1 MRLNITLARTAPPQ
15 KKMQNK
21 VFAASVNCDDIR
33 QCADVGLELDEL
45 PALTL
50 TIEAMHARAAG
61 LGLSQ

>member
-1 MRLNITLARTAPPQ
+1 
-15 KKMQNK
+15 MQNK